1 MIKKLVYSYVI
12 YYDNYTKDRKRDYKL
27 WSKKSFL
34 YGNDKKPIA
43 DTINFYATYH
53 KATKN
58 YSEDFYDYE
67 MCSEDLD
74 QINCFH
80 ADNYDIWSD
89 RKLTNAELIE
99 KFEAYTA
106 RRVSRVVSE
115 LQENYSNIKKAL
127 EE

>member
-1 MIKKLVYSYVI
+1 MVYES
-12 YYDNYTKDRKRDYKL
+12 
-27 WSKKSFL
+27 
-34 YGNDKKPIA
+34 G
-43 DTINFYATYH
+43 
-53 KATKN
+53 
-58 YSEDFYDYE
+58 
-67 MCSEDLD
+67 EDLD